1 MLADIDEQV
10 EANRRRAEKVTGR
23 DRRIPWGIET
33 SGPGNEK
40 EWSKAGA
47 GFEEDE

>member
-1 MLADIDEQV
+1 VLADLDAQV
-10 EANRRRAEKVTGR
+10 EANRRQAEKQHGR
-23 DRRIPWGIET
+23 DRRIPWGVEANA
-33 SGPGNEK
+33 PGAEK